1 MKKILIV
8 LGVMLSFNAAAQWTT
23 ALEADTNYD
32 YSRWAFS
39 GHPVVLDNQWA
50 NHDPERNKPVLVISQ
65 KKNGCIELDLR
76 GLISCDGQEISLPQY
91 SKDSASFFL
100 TLFVKGVEKEYGFGV
115 SQTPGRNSFNIVD
128 DMNNIDMEDKI
139 MNEEELLRQM
149 SWLVNAN
156 SAAQFIK
163 DFVACSKLTI
173 KIYGPCGNIGKYE
186 YNMAGSK
193 TALSFVMSKE

>member
-8 LGVMLSFNAAAQWTT
+8 LGAMLSFNAAAQWTT

-32 YSRWAFS
+32 YSRWAYS
-39 GHPVVLDNQWA
+39 GDPVVLDNQWV
-50 NHDPERNKPVLVISQ
+50 NHDPERNKPCLVISQ
-65 KKNGCIELDLR
+65 KKNGCIKLDLR

-100 TLFVKGVEKEYGFGV
+100 TLFVKGVEKEYGFDV
-115 SQTPGRNSFNIVD
+115 STTPGRRSFNIVD
-128 DMNNIDMEDKI
+128 DMNNIDREDKI
-139 MNEEELLRQM
+139 MNEEEIG
-149 SWLVNAN
+149 NAN